1 MAHEH
6 EVDITVRPAAGDD
19 GRRCTELLQARLLT
33 EPGVR
38 GLVFES
44 HGQSLKFRYDPRLIS
59 LVRVQEIA
67 KQMGVEF
74 GHRFERCELRLRGV
88 RCTDCSLGME
98 KKLKKGSGATRVAIN
113 PAAGSIAVEYDAAAT
128 NLETFEEQFAS
139 AGYQTRRQPRTRDD
153 LRTAHAEEAAAR
165 GRMAML
171 TAICITGLLVGW
183 GGEKLGWLTA
193 TQAIVPYSIGYIAGG
208 FYAARR
214 AFRELL
220 TGSVNVDLLMIAAA
234 VGAAIVNEWPEGAV
248 LLFLFSLSNTLEQYV
263 LGRTRRAIE
272 ALMDLT
278 PDEAV
283 VRRDGAELR
292 VPVAELRLGEVI
304 IVRPGERI
312 PADGK
317 IVRGQTSID
326 QSVMTGESVPVERA
340 VGEMV
345 LAATLNQQG
354 AIEVEVTRVAG
365 ETTLSRIVELVES
378 AQSEKAQSQRFTD
391 WFGARYTLAVLG
403 LAAVTA
409 IVPVFFLHEPFA
421 HSFYRAMT
429 ILVVASPCAVVISI
443 PAAILAAITGAARNG
458 VLFKGGV
465 HLERAADLQA
475 IAFDKTGTLTMG
487 RPRLTD
493 VQTAPGISEAELLTL
508 AASVESLSEHPLAFA
523 VVEEAKARGLVLREA
538 SNMEALVGRGV
549 QAEIAG
555 KWILVGKPQL
565 FTERGA
571 AIPAELELAIERLAA
586 DGKTTV
592 LVGNETTALGV
603 LAIADTLRPSA
614 EAAIAQLRK
623 LGIRRLVM
631 LTGDSRRVAC
641 AIANRLGMEA
651 EAELLPEDKLNVIRS
666 LQGQH
671 GSVAM
676 IGDGIN
682 DAPALA
688 AATLGISLGGA
699 GTDVALE
706 TADVVLMAD
715 DLQNLPFAI
724 ALARQTKRVIRQN
737 LVFAFV
743 MMIALVAATF
753 VVNIRLPIAVVGH
766 EGSTVLVILNGL
778 RLLRYRPSR

>member
-1 MAHEH
+1 MANEH
-6 EVDITVRPAAGDD
+6 EVDISLLPSSGPD
-19 GRRCTELLQARLLT
+19 GKRCAELLQARLLT

-38 GLVFES
+38 GVVFDS
-44 HGQSLKFRYDPRLIS
+44 RGQSLKFRYDPRLVS

-74 GHRFERCELRLRGV
+74 GQRFERCALRLRGV
-88 RCTDCSLGME
+88 RCTDCSQGME
-98 KKLKKGSGATRVAIN
+98 KKLEQTSGATRVAIN
-113 PAAGSIAVEYDAAAT
+113 PAAGSIAVEYDSTTADLA
-128 NLETFEEQFAS
+128 TFEERFAS
-139 AGYQTRRQPRTRDD
+139 AGYQTQRHPRTRED
-153 LRTAHAEEAAAR
+153 LRAAHAEEAVAR
-165 GRMAML
+165 GRMAIL
-171 TAICITGLLVGW
+171 TATCITGLLVGW
-183 GGEKLGWLTA
+183 GGEKLGWLTEA
-193 TQAIVPYSIGYIAGG
+193 QAIVPYCISYLAGG

-234 VGAAIVNEWPEGAV
+234 IGAAIVNEWPEGAA

-283 VRRDGAELR
+283 VRRAGTEQR
-292 VPVAELRLGEVI
+292 VPVADLRLGEII

-317 IVRGQTSID
+317 IVRGQTSVD
-326 QSVMTGESVPVERA
+326 QSVMTGESVPVERGQ
-340 VGEMV
+340 GEMV

-409 IVPVFFLHEPFA
+409 IVPVLFLHEPFA
-421 HSFYRAMT
+421 QSFYRAMT

-475 IAFDKTGTLTMG
+475 IAFDKTGTLTLG

-493 VQTAPGISEAELLTL
+493 LETAPGVTEDELLTL
-508 AASVESLSEHPLAFA
+508 AASVESLSEHPLAMA
-523 VVEEAKARGLVLREA
+523 VVEEAKTRGLKLREA
-538 SNMEALVGRGV
+538 ANMEALVGRGV

-555 KWILVGKPQL
+555 QWILVGKPQL

-586 DGKTTV
+586 AGKTTV
-592 LVGNETTALGV
+592 LVGNENAALGV

-614 EAAIAQLRK
+614 EAAIAHLRK

-688 AATLGISLGGA
+688 AANLGISLGGA

-715 DLQNLPFAI
+715 DLQNLPFAV

-737 LVFAFV
+737 LVFAFA
-743 MMIALVAATF
+743 MMLGLVAATF
-753 VVNIRLPIAVVGH
+753 VADIRLPVAVVGH

-778 RLLRYRPSR
+778 RLLRFRRG